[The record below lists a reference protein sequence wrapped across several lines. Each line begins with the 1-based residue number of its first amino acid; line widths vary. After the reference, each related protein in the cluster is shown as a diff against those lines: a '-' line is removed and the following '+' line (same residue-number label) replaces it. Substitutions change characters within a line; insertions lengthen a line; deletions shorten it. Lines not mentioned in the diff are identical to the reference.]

1 LPEFLVSRSGHKG
14 KRVIL
19 FGGKGE
25 KVRKDLGKLNSISEK
40 KNDNTK
46 NRLYR
51 KYDVKKKGLALVMEE
66 LKQRVTAKK
75 EKIKRYESRNAQFQ
89 QNRLFQNN
97 QKRLF
102 EMLEGIERGNDDIPE
117 PENTNTFLISS

>member
-1 LPEFLVSRSGHKG
+1 
-14 KRVIL
+14 
-19 FGGKGE
+19 
-25 KVRKDLGKLNSISEK
+25 LNSISEK

-102 EMLEGIERGNDDIPE
+102 ERLEGIE
-117 PENTNTFLISS
+117 